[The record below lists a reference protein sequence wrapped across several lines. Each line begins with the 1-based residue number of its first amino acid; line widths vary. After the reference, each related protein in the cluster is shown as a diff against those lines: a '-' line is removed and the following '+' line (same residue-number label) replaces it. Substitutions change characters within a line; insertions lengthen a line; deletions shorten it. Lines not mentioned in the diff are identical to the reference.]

1 MIKDNIKYLINASNL
16 HVGGGVQVAVS
27 IIDEVSRLDNIPSEL
42 SVFVSDEV
50 HYNLER
56 LNIDVSHFFC
66 YKVYNTYGISALW
79 SKLGRGAYKF
89 DVIFTIFG
97 PFYFS
102 INRAVHVVGFAQPW
116 IIYQKNSL
124 YRKLSFFSELK
135 VRAKF
140 FLQSIFFK
148 RATRL
153 VVELEHVKERLI
165 SRKLLDEKRIDVVH
179 NCINSIYLRP
189 EYWKPLASPILKS
202 AFSIGFVGRD
212 YSHKNTNCLPVIK
225 NLLKSIYNIDV
236 NFYVTFSDAEWA
248 EKSEDFRTEII
259 NAGVLEIAQCPSF
272 YQEMDAV
279 IFPSLLECFSATPL
293 EAMVM
298 KKPLFASDRGFVR
311 DVCGDFSFY
320 FEPENP
326 RAAADLIAN
335 YVKNSM
341 SCDDDRL
348 AAACAYALNFSNA
361 KKRAIDCLEIMCSV
375 AKIRPN

>member
-1 MIKDNIKYLINASNL
+1 MTKDNIKYLINASNL

-27 IIDEVSRLDNIPSEL
+27 IIYEISRLDKIPSNL

-50 HYNLER
+50 HSNLER
-56 LNIDVSHFFC
+56 LNIDISQFSC

-79 SKLGRGAYKF
+79 SKLGLGAYKF
-89 DVIFTIFG
+89 DVVFTVFG

-102 INRAVHVVGFAQPW
+102 LNGAAHVVGFAQPW
-116 IIYQKNSL
+116 IIYREESL

-140 FLQSIFFK
+140 FLQTIFFK

-153 VVELEHVKERLI
+153 IVELEHVKNRLI
-165 SRKLLDEKRIDVVH
+165 SRKIFDAKKIDVVH

-189 EYWKPLASPILKS
+189 EYWKPLDRPILKS
-202 AFSIGFVGRD
+202 GYSIGFVGRD
-212 YSHKNTNCLPVIK
+212 YSHKNTSCLPVIK
-225 NLLKSIYNIDV
+225 KLLKSIYDIDV

-248 EKSEDFRTEII
+248 EKSEDFRNEIV

-320 FEPENP
+320 FDPENP

-335 YVKNSM
+335 YVQNSM
-341 SCDDDRL
+341 GCDDDRL
-348 AAACAYALNFSNA
+348 AAACAYAIKFSSA
-361 KKRAIDCLEIMCSV
+361 KKRAIDCLEIMCAV
-375 AKIRPN
+375 ANFRPN